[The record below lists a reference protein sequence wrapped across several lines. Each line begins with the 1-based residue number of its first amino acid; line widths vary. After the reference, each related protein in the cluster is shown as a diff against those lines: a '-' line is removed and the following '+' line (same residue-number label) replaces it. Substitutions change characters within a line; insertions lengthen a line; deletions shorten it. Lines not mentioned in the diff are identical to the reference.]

1 MAPPSTSAGAG
12 AAAVAPLMSS
22 DEVNLLVY
30 AYLAEST
37 LEHSA
42 FTLYNE
48 SKLDSFVSSST
59 FGDGSHQ
66 RSATSNGEPAS
77 ATATSSELH
86 PAIPPTG
93 HLIRILQKGLLYLQ
107 AEAKYRGEDVAAN
120 PPRLIGYAI
129 PDTLPLPALPKTLP
143 PPSPPLSVAPSTTS
157 TAAVGGL
164 AAATTNGKRK
174 QQAGALSNGTASG
187 SGQPKSATAGPS
199 GLKRKDK
206 DGAAAA
212 LSDAA
217 AASAQ
222 GPSGSKANDEQDQAA
237 TSSSATALHPTKK
250 QRTGKS
256 PALAEAL
263 ATAEG
268 SNGAASAA
276 VEDKTAVEAIS
287 TSSKNKKGKG
297 RAVDAQGDSEMG
309 DAASSTIPLNAKGP
323 LARAIASATAAKPIS
338 PSAGSNG
345 KDTFLR
351 RSTSPVVTT
360 SRRNSGQQ
368 TATATKDGS
377 AAKRPRSTSP
387 STALRSASST
397 TTSRKEASN
406 PTASTP
412 TLDTSKMLGT
422 NGKPDSSTST
432 SSSTTNPPTASRS
445 TGPATSLSAKPEPKN
460 ILKSDAVISL
470 KGHTMSVQP
479 CHWNDKVENL
489 LATGSGDS
497 TMRIWDVPAQ
507 TSAKGKK
514 AGTETVVEPSYT
526 CKHASGQ
533 RRSDVTAVAWNAEGS
548 LLATGSEDGIARIW
562 TPSGDLHLVLS
573 MHQRT
578 IFTLRWN
585 SSGTM
590 LLTGSLD
597 HSVCMWDT
605 GYGKVKQQ
613 WTSHSDSILDLDWM
627 TDDVFAS
634 CSMDKNIN
642 IHQHGRASAAYRF
655 KGHSDEVNCIRFDPT
670 RRLLASCSD
679 DNTVRIWSLKAVKS
693 IVGIKD
699 DAVKA
704 EATEDGEIAGPS
716 STGADDDDEPTFLVL
731 RGHKKEVHAVAWCPK
746 RELGEGGIRLLAS
759 ASFDSTARLW
769 DASTGACV
777 HILNR
782 HSDMV
787 YSLAWQP
794 DIGDYL
800 ATGSNDNKMCIT
812 RIAKNSSASGK
823 AGEATAIKQYELLHE
838 YTHPGAVYE
847 ISWHPSRNQ
856 MAVCGKHETVSV
868 VNFDLP

>member
-1 MAPPSTSAGAG
+1 MAPPSASSSSAG

-48 SKLDSFVSSST
+48 SKLDNFVSSPSS
-59 FGDGSHQ
+59 GEASHH

-77 ATATSSELH
+77 ATATAGSSELH

-107 AEAKYRGEDVAAN
+107 AEARYRGVGARCCALSLVCGTPANCHHPPSPLRLALQEDVSAN

-143 PPSPPLSVAPSTTS
+143 PPSPPQSVAPATTS
-157 TAAVGGL
+157 TAAVGGP
-164 AAATTNGKRK
+164 AIATTNGKRK
-174 QQAGALSNGTASG
+174 QQAGGLSNGAASG

-206 DGAAAA
+206 EGAPAAT
-212 LSDAA
+212 SDASV
-217 AASAQ
+217 ASAQ
-222 GPSGSKANDEQDQAA
+222 MPSGSKTSEEQDQAA
-237 TSSSATALHPTKK
+237 ASTSISTLHPTKK

-256 PALAEAL
+256 PALAEAAAAATAAA

-268 SNGAASAA
+268 TNGTASAA

-309 DAASSTIPLNAKGP
+309 DAASTTISLSAKGP

-345 KDTFLR
+345 KDTPLR

-360 SRRNSGQQ
+360 SRRTSGQQ
-368 TATATKDGS
+368 TATAAKDGS

-397 TTSRKEASN
+397 TTSRKETSN

-445 TGPATSLSAKPEPKN
+445 TGSATNLSTKPEPKN

-479 CHWNDKVENL
+479 CHWNDKVEGL

-507 TSAKGKK
+507 ASAKGKK
-514 AGTETVVEPSYT
+514 AGAEMVVEPSYT

-533 RRSDVTAVAWNAEGS
+533 RRSDVTAVAWN
-548 LLATGSEDGIARIW
+548 
-562 TPSGDLHLVLS
+562 
-573 MHQRT
+573 
-578 IFTLRWN
+578 
-585 SSGTM
+585 
-590 LLTGSLD
+590 
-597 HSVCMWDT
+597 
-605 GYGKVKQQ
+605 
-613 WTSHSDSILDLDWM
+613 
-627 TDDVFAS
+627 
-634 CSMDKNIN
+634 
-642 IHQHGRASAAYRF
+642 
-655 KGHSDEVNCIRFDPT
+655 
-670 RRLLASCSD
+670 
-679 DNTVRIWSLKAVKS
+679 
-693 IVGIKD
+693 
-699 DAVKA
+699 
-704 EATEDGEIAGPS
+704 
-716 STGADDDDEPTFLVL
+716 
-731 RGHKKEVHAVAWCPK
+731 
-746 RELGEGGIRLLAS
+746 
-759 ASFDSTARLW
+759 
-769 DASTGACV
+769 
-777 HILNR
+777 
-782 HSDMV
+782 
-787 YSLAWQP
+787 
-794 DIGDYL
+794 
-800 ATGSNDNKMCIT
+800 
-812 RIAKNSSASGK
+812 
-823 AGEATAIKQYELLHE
+823 
-838 YTHPGAVYE
+838 
-847 ISWHPSRNQ
+847 
-856 MAVCGKHETVSV
+856 VS
-868 VNFDLP
+868 